1 MCVHPVIN
9 PNRDDDEP
17 EHSFMNRA
25 RSIILASLGM
35 DITSS
40 RYTSSCLKN
49 EVDQDNSD
57 VSQER
62 KRRLV
67 RRAKTG
73 VTISIA
79 LICYRYWSK
88 RRRGANFY
96 KLKSIKALIALLTAS
111 ATSTIHDK
119 GSCNTG
125 GQSKSATKNNYR
137 NAVDAPL
144 SVLLSAA
151 KHGSVI
157 RAAINS
163 SSIIYQ
169 LKSEPTTKSHSS
181 WKKSSLPQNN
191 PSFASDI
198 VSTLSD
204 NGCFDISTFPDPILT
219 RLAPIL
225 LTASPFLYLV
235 LLYHMMKRLHKGD
248 NDVNPTTTDDL
259 CFNEQR
265 TTFADV
271 AGIKNQV
278 ELEEIVSYLSDPRPF
293 LGVGAKPPCGLLLHG
308 PPGCGKTLLAKA
320 VAGEANADYFVACS
334 GSDFVEIYVGQG
346 SKRVR
351 ELFSTARREAL
362 RRWKRKSSS
371 GSVGGLGQIISRA
384 KDAIGIEIPKLQ
396 SEMYCNLRPPTA
408 VVFIDE
414 IDALA
419 KCRDGI
425 GRGVSFGGAG
435 GNDEREQTLNALLCE
450 MDGFQVPKKTSEQ
463 VLVIVIAATNR
474 LSIIDPAILR
484 PGRFDRHVEITPPDC
499 EGRAAILRI
508 HAQNVRMAAMVD
520 LDYFANDSMTKGFTG
535 ADLRNVINEAALLA
549 VRSGCASVGDSHL
562 MLSTERIQGMKFK

>member
-1 MCVHPVIN
+1 
-9 PNRDDDEP
+9 
-17 EHSFMNRA
+17 MNRV

-35 DITSS
+35 DITSNCS
-40 RYTSSCLKN
+40 TSCLKN
-49 EVDQDNSD
+49 EADQDNSD

-62 KRRLV
+62 KRRLA
-67 RRAKTG
+67 RRAKAG

-79 LICYRYWSK
+79 LLCFRYWSK
-88 RRRGANFY
+88 RRRGANLNQ
-96 KLKSIKALIALLTAS
+96 LKSIKALMALLTAS
-111 ATSTIHDK
+111 TSTIHDK
-119 GSCNTG
+119 RSRNKG
-125 GQSKSATKNNYR
+125 GQSTKTNKNYR
-137 NAVDAPL
+137 NTTVDAPL

-151 KHGSVI
+151 KKGSVI

-169 LKSEPTTKSHSS
+169 LKSEPTTHSYSS
-181 WKKSSLPQNN
+181 WKKSSLPQHN

-204 NGCFDISTFPDPILT
+204 NGCLDISTFPDPILT

-225 LTASPFLYLV
+225 LTASPFLYLI
-235 LLYHMMKRLHKGD
+235 LLYQMMKRLHKGD
-248 NDVNPTTTDDL
+248 NDVNATTTDDL
-259 CFNEQR
+259 CFNEKR

-278 ELEEIVSYLSDPRPF
+278 ELEEIVSYLYDPRPF
-293 LGVGAKPPCGLLLHG
+293 VGVGAKPPCGLLLHG

-334 GSDFVEIYVGQG
+334 GSDFVEIFVGQG

-362 RRWKRKSSS
+362 RRWKRKNSS
-371 GSVGGLGQIISRA
+371 GNTRIGFGKIISRA
-384 KDAIGIEIPKLQ
+384 KDAIGIENPKLQ
-396 SEMYCNLRPPTA
+396 SEIYSNLRPPTA

-425 GRGVSFGGAG
+425 GRGLSFGGAG

-450 MDGFQVPKKTSEQ
+450 MDGFQVSKKTSEQ

-484 PGRFDRHVEITPPDC
+484 PGRFDRHIEIPPPDR

-508 HAQNVRMAAMVD
+508 HAQNVRMADMVD